1 MGSRRNFE
9 LLEIMRNLGR
19 RKLRSLLTISG
30 IVIGIFAL
38 TTMGALAE
46 HFNTMLGQG
55 EQYFAANIRVGPPDG
70 QTTELVPLTAATAIR
85 QVDGVTSVY
94 PSYSSMAAPG
104 GSFISF
110 GAPDIIGNETP
121 GSVGTGPGE
130 LSLAQG
136 TDLTGNGEVLLGSG
150 IANDFKATLGQTIYL
165 PKKPK
170 GAPATFVTHP
180 FNVVGL
186 MSATGAWT
194 DAMGMVTTADSRML
208 LQDGLAPAV
217 RQTLDVNSYAQ
228 GLVVHGKAGASIA
241 DLDRLADRI
250 NAQVPGVK
258 ASRPSEVVASF
269 KSTGTIFTAVITAAA
284 LLALVIGG
292 LSVVNTM
299 IMAVSERVREIGL
312 KKALGAQVGSIMRD
326 FMMEAAI
333 IGVLGG
339 VTGFLLAFGL
349 TQLID
354 TLGRASNMNIFL
366 VTPRLTALGIGFA
379 VGLATLAGI
388 IPALRAARMDPVAA
402 LRNAG

>member
-1 MGSRRNFE
+1 M
-9 LLEIMRNLGR
+9 LEILRNLGR

-55 EQYFAANIRVGPPDG
+55 QQYFATNLTVGPPDG
-70 QTTELVPLTAATAIR
+70 QTTGLLPLSAASTISSIE
-85 QVDGVTSVY
+85 GVTSVY
-94 PSYSSMAAPG
+94 PTYNTLAAPG
-104 GSFISF
+104 GSFISM

-121 GSVGTGPGE
+121 NSIGAGAGQIALGQGRD
-130 LSLAQG
+130 LAA
-136 TDLTGNGEVLLGSG
+136 NGEVMLGSS
-150 IANDFKATLGQTIYL
+150 IANDFKARLGDTVDL

-170 GAPATFVTHP
+170 NAPSTFLSHP
-180 FNVVGL
+180 FKVVGL
-186 MSATGAWT
+186 MAATGAWT
-194 DAMGMVTTADSRML
+194 DSMGLVSTADSRML
-208 LQDGLAPAV
+208 LSDSLAPAV
-217 RQTLDVNSYAQ
+217 RQSVDVTAFSQ
-228 GLVVHGKAGASIA
+228 GLVVHGKAGASVA
-241 DLDRLADRI
+241 ELDKLADRI
-250 NAQVPGVK
+250 NAQVPSVK

-312 KKALGAQVGSIMRD
+312 KKALGAQVGTIMRD
-326 FMMEAAI
+326 YMMEAAI
-333 IGVLGG
+333 IGVIGG
-339 VTGFLLAFGL
+339 VTGYLLGLGL

-354 TLGRASNMNIFL
+354 TMGKASNMNIFL
-366 VTPRLTALGIGFA
+366 VTPRLTVLGIGFA
-379 VGLATLAGI
+379 VGMATLAGV